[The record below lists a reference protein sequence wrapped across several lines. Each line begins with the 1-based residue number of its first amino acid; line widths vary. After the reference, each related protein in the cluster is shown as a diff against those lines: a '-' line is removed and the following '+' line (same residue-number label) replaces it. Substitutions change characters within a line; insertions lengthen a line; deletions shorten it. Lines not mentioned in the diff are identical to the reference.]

1 LRGEIGKRRAHSLAP
16 LQNLIT
22 EFERQTSLRICKLK
36 ELTVQLS
43 NTTPLPTV
51 PRRGL
56 ADWLGYL
63 TEPVQH
69 NLEIDQVRRVRLL
82 LRINLIFLM
91 GTVGYAVLAPLAGPL
106 TRQTLFS
113 IGLVFLFALPAF
125 LIGKRGKPEH
135 YRLAVILTLT
145 ATMSGGYAAAIFTD
159 GSYLTIAH
167 FGIPFVGVLLS
178 GVFFSLQGVTL
189 VAALNLVI
197 YLLVLALRIPLN
209 LLLVGDASTIA
220 AISPYSYI
228 IAALQIAT
236 LSGVFLMFIRFRDQ
250 LDEDRTQARQQA
262 AEQQR
267 LAEEL
272 RELEKAKSA
281 FLASMSHELR
291 TPLNASINF
300 TRFVLEG
307 DVGEVNAQQKE
318 MLTEV
323 VDSNKHLLNLINDVL
338 DMSKIEAGSLN
349 LFVEE
354 EVNLGQALQKVVTT
368 GKGLLDDKPVT
379 LTAELPD
386 DLPRVRSDRQRLTQ
400 IFLNVISNACK
411 FTEAGSITLRAEVQG
426 ETVLVSVRDSGPG
439 IAAADIPLVFEAFK
453 QTEAGL
459 RHGGGTGLGM
469 PISRS
474 LVEAHGGR
482 MWVESEVGHGA
493 TFYVSLP
500 IKSPLLADRV
510 IQLEKA

>member
-1 LRGEIGKRRAHSLAP
+1 VYLIPLLYLIPIESNISPAP
-16 LQNLIT
+16 AAP
-22 EFERQTSLRICKLK
+22 S
-36 ELTVQLS
+36 
-43 NTTPLPTV
+43 
-51 PRRGL
+51 RRGL
-56 ADWLGYL
+56 ADWLGHI
-63 TEPVQH
+63 TAPAQD
-69 NLEIDQVRRVRLL
+69 NLEIDQSRRVRLL

-91 GTVGYAVLAPLAGPL
+91 GTVGYALLAPLAGPL
-106 TRQTLFS
+106 SRQTLLA

-125 LIGKRGKPEH
+125 LIGKRGKPEQ
-135 YRLAVILTLT
+135 YRLAVSLTLA

-167 FGIPFVGVLLS
+167 FGIPLIGVLLS
-178 GVFFSLQGVTL
+178 GVFLSAHGVTL
-189 VAALNLVI
+189 VAIVNLVI
-197 YLLVLALRIPLN
+197 YLLLLALRIPLN
-209 LLLVGDASTIA
+209 LLLLGDSGSVAL
-220 AISPYSYI
+220 ISPYSYI

-236 LSGVFLMFIRFRDQ
+236 LSGVFVMFIRFRDQ
-250 LDEDRTQARQQA
+250 LDEDRTQARQLA

-323 VDSNKHLLNLINDVL
+323 IDSSKHLLSLINDVL

-354 EVNLGQALQKVVTT
+354 EVNLGQALHKVATI
-368 GKGLLDDKPVT
+368 GKGLLADKPVT
-379 LTAELPD
+379 LHSDVPE
-386 DLPRVRSDRQRLTQ
+386 DLPRIRADRQRLTQ
-400 IFLNVISNACK
+400 IFLNVMSNACK
-411 FTEAGSITLRAEVQG
+411 FTAEGSITLRADVQG
-426 ETVLVSVRDSGPG
+426 ESVVVSVRDSGPG
-439 IAAADIPLVFEAFK
+439 IAAGDIPLVFEAFK
-453 QTEAGL
+453 QTETGL

-482 MWVESEVGHGA
+482 MWVESEPAHGA

-500 IKSPLLADRV
+500 IKSLLLADRV